1 LLPIFILYLYGG
13 RLYGGRLYGG
23 RLDQYQDDRKGAHD
37 DPERGFKTLAFGQIM
52 TDASTDNRY
61 GNEEHGEAHLLFP
74 LRDLVS

>member
-13 RLYGGRLYGG
+13 RLYGGRLG
-23 RLDQYQDDRKGAHD
+23 QYQDDRKGAKTGAHD

-52 TDASTDNRY
+52 TDGSTDNRY